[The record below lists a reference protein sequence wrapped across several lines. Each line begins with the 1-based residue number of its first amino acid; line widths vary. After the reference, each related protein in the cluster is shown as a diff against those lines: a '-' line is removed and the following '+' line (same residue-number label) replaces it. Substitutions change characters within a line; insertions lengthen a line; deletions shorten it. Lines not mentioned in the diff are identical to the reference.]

1 MGCLGRGGIKKQH
14 YYLMTMFFKNDMDRS
29 KVLPVLDGGGEG
41 TGTSTRPDFQT
52 KKKMEEYHSH
62 TVSIYGVS
70 SKTDNVELEMSGSY
84 SRLEEFDAPPEVETT
99 LSNAPPPVVIEEI
112 LSEQVQIDSKAPS
125 LSARG
130 SLIEKH
136 AESQAAESHAAE
148 SQAAESQAAE
158 SQAAE
163 SQAAEESTNKKSEES
178 HKESHEE
185 SPSTK
190 STEFLATEE
199 SPKIQS
205 MDVCPSEDPIKDKSQ
220 VSHVEE
226 ETLDVHDVDSNSIKK
241 ESSEACAVEEAT
253 KEISEETPKKK
264 SDVSG
269 HYAEN
274 VLTEDEVTGFI
285 DEASSPKASVH
296 SSSSPVTKVKPGK
309 AYSEG
314 SLETSSG
321 TECHLK
327 GGHVWTKQ
335 KLSSPEQ
342 LSSAED
348 IRGTQLI
355 NIQYITVVPPTER
368 SRSKSSGSMR

>member
-1 MGCLGRGGIKKQH
+1 MFRERGHKKAALLFDD
-14 YYLMTMFFKNDMDRS
+14 YVFFNYMDRS

-41 TGTSTRPDFQT
+41 TGTSTRPNFQT

-84 SRLEEFDAPPEVETT
+84 SRLEEFHAPPEVETT
-99 LSNAPPPVVIEEI
+99 LSNAPPPVVIEEV

-163 SQAAEESTNKKSEES
+163 ESTNKKSEES
-178 HKESHEE
+178 HEESHEE

-274 VLTEDEVTGFI
+274 VLTQDEVTGFI

-296 SSSSPVTKVKPGK
+296 SSSSPVRKVKPGK

-342 LSSAED
+342 LSSTED